1 MANKTV
7 KTRIV
12 NKHDIGSNWAKAVNF
27 IPKKGEI
34 IIYDDVHRIKIGN
47 GIDKVSGL
55 PFAESALDTS
65 LSSHINNKE
74 NPHAVTKS
82 QVGLGS
88 VVNAGQTSA
97 PTNGSNL
104 YFTADG
110 AYDLQT
116 QINEAE
122 KTAQE
127 AYLTWGGKNF
137 SGSYSPL
144 DASMIPTLGANRLA
158 MGTSYVSGVTVEYSR
173 DGGSSWTNY
182 SNVSDSNKAAIFNGA
197 GATLYIGGDS
207 SKGIDKSQYMVRFT
221 LNTSTCNIYSVLNKF
236 ALYISTN
243 GSTGSYCTIQART
256 KANFDANNDTWTT
269 IANKIPISGW
279 SGWNIINTSDFTTY
293 GNQTSHYI
301 NVRFI
306 FGVTSHASTVN
317 YAGLTI
323 NKILGF
329 GGVGWTTP
337 SNLALNGEVYKWNAD
352 LSVKFPKSL
361 YVDANDKCSGTGKL
375 VATQEW
381 VSSQISGVEEFL
393 YEDLGTI

>member
-1 MANKTV
+1 MANKTL

-12 NKHDIGSNWAKAVNF
+12 LKHDTSANWAKAVNF
-27 IPKKGEI
+27 IPKLGEV
-34 IIYDDVHRIKIGN
+34 IIYTDVNKIKIGD
-47 GIDKVSGL
+47 GKTLVSSL
-55 PFAESALDTS
+55 PFSEQDLSNYVTTSTLTSTISATVSSINKNIDILEEEVNTNTTS
-65 LSSHINNKE
+65 I
-74 NPHAVTKS
+74 
-82 QVGLGS
+82 QGL
-88 VVNAGQTSA
+88 VNDVEEAG
-97 PTNGSNL
+97 
-104 YFTADG
+104 
-110 AYDLQT
+110 
-116 QINEAE
+116 

-137 SGSYSPL
+137 SSSYSPL
-144 DASMIPTLGANRLA
+144 DAAMIPTLGANRLA

-173 DGGSSWTNY
+173 NGGSSWTTY
-182 SNVSDSNKAAIFNGA
+182 SSVSDTNKAAVFNGV
-197 GATLYIGGDS
+197 GATLYIGGDN
-207 SKGIDKSQYMVRFT
+207 SKGIDKSQYMIRFT
-221 LNTSTCNIYSVLNKF
+221 LNTSTCNIYSILNKF
-236 ALYISTN
+236 AIYLSTN
-243 GSTGSYCTIQART
+243 GSTGCYCTIQART

-269 IANKIPISGW
+269 IANKIPVSGW

-323 NKILGF
+323 NKIMGF

-361 YVDANDKCSGTGKL
+361 YVDADDKCSGTGKL

-381 VSSQISGVEEFL
+381 VTSQIDRSVF
-393 YEDLGTI
+393 YEDLGPI